1 MSIWLFPETSSE
13 LLPILWRQQ
22 VHPLLGELFA
32 QKNIVDSHRPPTQD
46 DIETWIA
53 KSDDPHVLKQLA
65 RIEEMEGEIATIKL
79 RLSELATEA
88 LHSPANDD
96 ERKAA
101 RSKFNQLK
109 NRLTASL
116 HSLAHIA
123 AEESEPQVVE
133 WVESALT
140 QIPKLN
146 TTSNNHDLKRMREW
160 LQENHPEANIKSR
173 GTIPL
178 RWKQVYYNRS
188 GPTGND

>member
-1 MSIWLFPETSSE
+1 MNIWLFPETEAE
-13 LLPILWRQQ
+13 LLTVLWKQQ
-22 VHPLLGELFA
+22 IHPLFGEVFA
-32 QKNIVDSHRPPTQD
+32 QKKIVDSHRPPTQD

-53 KSDDPHVLKQLA
+53 KSDDPYVLKNLSY
-65 RIEEMEGEIATIKL
+65 ISKYESEIASIKCKL
-79 RLSELATEA
+79 NELAIEA

-101 RSKFNQLK
+101 RTKFNQLK

-123 AEESEPQVVE
+123 AEESQPHVVE
-133 WVESALT
+133 WVETALT
-140 QIPKLN
+140 QVPKLN

-160 LQENHPEANIKSR
+160 LQENHPEAEIKSR

-178 RWKQVYYNRS
+178 KWKKVYYNRS
-188 GPTGND
+188 NPQSED

>member
-1 MSIWLFPETSSE
+1 MNIWLFPETDSE
-13 LLPILWRQQ
+13 LLSVLWQQ
-22 VHPLLGELFA
+22 QIHPLFGEVFA
-32 QKNIVDSHRPPTQD
+32 QKQIVDSHRPPTND

-53 KSDDPHVLKQLA
+53 KSDDSDVLKKLSYISQL
-65 RIEEMEGEIATIKL
+65 EGEIATIRCAL
-79 RLSELATEA
+79 NERAIEA

-101 RSKFNQLK
+101 RSKFNQQK

-123 AEESEPQVVE
+123 AEESQTSVVK
-133 WVESALT
+133 WVETALT
-140 QIPKLN
+140 QVPKLN

-160 LQENHPEANIKSR
+160 LQENHPEAEIKSR

-178 RWKQVYYNRS
+178 KWKQVYYNRS
-188 GPTGND
+188 GPTGNG